1 MKKPQSIISSLV
13 VFVGCLQRT
22 CCQIWFDWW
31 SNEPEKTSQY
41 VPLQFDWQVISG
53 ERFRNSSG
61 TPEKKKRWLSSNIWA
76 AAARVQ
82 LTLSACSR
90 VLNDIKQAQLT
101 GEFTPDSNYTSGL
114 LPFTHLTDILL
125 TSGGACASEAPLWV
139 NFYCFDWLS
148 SSLPSSAEHK
158 WGLIVIQWEM
168 SCWSPPVFRYPANR
182 YRGEFLTSVSAEVIR
197 GTEM

>member
-1 MKKPQSIISSLV
+1 MKKPPSIISSLDLLV
-13 VFVGCLQRT
+13 LCLLVFVGCLQRT
-22 CCQIWFDWW
+22 CCQIWSDGW

-53 ERFRNSSG
+53 ECFRNSW
-61 TPEKKKRWLSSNIWA
+61 KKKKQWLCSNIWA

-101 GEFTPDSNYTSGL
+101 AEFTPDSNYTSGL
-114 LPFTHLTDILL
+114 LPFTRLTDILL
-125 TSGGACASEAPLWV
+125 TSGGACGSEATLWV

-148 SSLPSSAEHK
+148 SSLPSSAEHR
-158 WGLIVIQWEM
+158 WGLIVIGWEM
-168 SCWSPPVFRYPANR
+168 SCWSPPVFR
-182 YRGEFLTSVSAEVIR
+182 
-197 GTEM
+197 